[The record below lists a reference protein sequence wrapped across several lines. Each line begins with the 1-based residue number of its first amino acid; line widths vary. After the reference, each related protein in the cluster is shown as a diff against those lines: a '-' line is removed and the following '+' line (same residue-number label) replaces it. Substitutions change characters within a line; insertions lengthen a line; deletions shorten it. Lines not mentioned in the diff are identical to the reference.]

1 MEQSLKEA
9 IKEFVQAYRLDEKLN
24 KVRLSIVWEKLMGKT
39 IATHTI
45 ELYIAKKKLYIKFD
59 SAALR
64 SELSYAKEKVI
75 KMINEEMG
83 EEVVEDIVFR

>member
-24 KVRLSIVWEKLMGKT
+24 KVRLKIVWKKLMGKT
-39 IATHTI
+39 IAKHTI

>member
-1 MEQSLKEA
+1 MEQSLKEV
-9 IKEFVQAYRLDEKLN
+9 IKDLLQTYRLDEKLN
-24 KVRLSIVWEKLMGKT
+24 KVRLIKVWEKLMGKT
-39 IATHTI
+39 IAKHTI

-64 SELSYAKEKVI
+64 NELSYAKEKVM

-83 EEVVEDIVFR
+83 EEIIEDIVFR

>member
-24 KVRLSIVWEKLMGKT
+24 KVRLSNVWEKLMGKT
-39 IATHTI
+39 IAKHTR
-45 ELYIAKKKLYIKFD
+45 ELYINKKKLYIKFD
-59 SAALR
+59 SAVLR
-64 SELSYAKEKVI
+64 NELSYAKEKVI

>member
-1 MEQSLKEA
+1 MEQSLKEV
-9 IKEFVQAYRLDEKLN
+9 IKDLLQTYRLDEKLN
-24 KVRLSIVWEKLMGKT
+24 KMHLGKVWEKLMGKT
-39 IATHTI
+39 IAKHTR
-45 ELYIAKKKLYIKFD
+45 ELYINKKKLYIKFD

-64 SELSYAKEKVI
+64 NELSYAKEKVI